1 MHKKRKSERKEVE
14 EEMYLRDVA
23 YNYIHD
29 ACIEHVAKE
38 LNIKKLAVKAIHDA
52 QWWYVK
58 KASDELKTVHIKGL
72 FNIRYSTFKLINT
85 LKGYVTQEERL
96 KEKRTMLKNKL
107 KTAIESRMQ
116 GLQNRINK
124 VEKKIREVKEE
135 QVLLKQLI
143 DKANDK
149 NSLFVKEA
157 RKEELENITKN
168 IK

>member
-38 LNIKKLAVKAIHDA
+38 LGVKKLAVKAIHDA
-52 QWWYVK
+52 QWWYAK

-72 FNIRYSTFKLINT
+72 FNIKYTTFKLINL
-85 LKGYVTQEERL
+85 LKGFVKKEEELKSKRKELNEKCKVT
-96 KEKRTMLKNKL
+96 
-107 KTAIESRMQ
+107 APSRRI
-116 GLQNRINK
+116 GTENRISK
-124 VEKKIREVKEE
+124 IEKKIKEIKEE
-135 QVLLKQLI
+135 QQFLKQLI

-149 NSLFVKEA
+149 NSLFIKEV
-157 RKEELENITKN
+157 RKEELQTITKN